1 MGGPNSQQS
10 LRSAIWQTALLG
22 VFTVC
27 VMLVSPIAAGIA
39 AGGLL
44 QPWLNR
50 AYYKTPEQLTTGGI
64 VIRHSKVVFLSA
76 SLGTAVT
83 LFFVYAAVLFYPRT
97 GAVTFVL
104 VIAVIFGGV
113 AYQQWK
119 QVVTRIIVD
128 EQGLTWICGRKQI
141 AIDWSAATVDAVES
155 TAGVTVKGGQDER
168 IVIRKDMVGA
178 AYIEPFVLKFVPES
192 RTRLARSVAGERQL
206 FL

>member
-1 MGGPNSQQS
+1 MGSPSSQQS

-22 VFTVC
+22 ALTVC
-27 VMLVSPIAAGIA
+27 LMFVSPIAAGIA

-44 QPWLNR
+44 QPWLAR

-64 VIRHSKVVFLSA
+64 VIRHSKIAFLSA

-83 LFFVYAAVLFYPRT
+83 LFFLYAAVSFYPRT
-97 GAVTFVL
+97 GAVTFLL
-104 VIAVIFGGV
+104 VTAVIFGGM

-128 EQGLTWICGRKQI
+128 ERGLKWICGRKQI

-155 TAGVTVKGGQDER
+155 TMGVTVKGGRDER
-168 IVIRKDMVGA
+168 ILIRKDMVGA

-192 RTRLARSVAGERQL
+192 RVRLARSVAGERQL